1 MSKVAIIVLHFGDKK
16 NTIECLDSLKK
27 LNYDHKKIKTIV
39 VDNSKKNLGFAGGI
53 NKGLKIGLKDKSIN
67 FFLVLNN
74 DTIVDQ
80 NLLTSFFSQIKKD
93 SADILGC
100 IISYFL
106 EPKKIWFAG
115 GYLNKTFCFTKHPYL
130 NKPLTSNIQL
140 PKSDFITGACMF
152 MRREV
157 LEKIGLFDE
166 NYFLYWE
173 DVDFCYRAVKAKFKI
188 LCLDQPLVYH
198 KVSSSAGTEGSN
210 KLSNLRAYY
219 YARNA
224 FIFMKKHNLPMLTG
238 IFGQFFIRLPYYL
251 STVVSLES
259 AKQYLKGVKDGT
271 KYYFSS

>member
-1 MSKVAIIVLHFGDKK
+1 MFSMSKVAIIVLHFGDKK

-67 FFLVLNN
+67 F
-74 DTIVDQ
+74 
-80 NLLTSFFSQIKKD
+80 
-93 SADILGC
+93 
-100 IISYFL
+100 FL